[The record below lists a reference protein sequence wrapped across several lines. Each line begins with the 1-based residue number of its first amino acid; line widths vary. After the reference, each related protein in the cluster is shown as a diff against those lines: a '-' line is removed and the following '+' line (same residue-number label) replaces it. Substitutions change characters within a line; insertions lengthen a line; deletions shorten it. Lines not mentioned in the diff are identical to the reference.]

1 MEGYC
6 GPLST
11 RGDSITSKS
20 EYQSRSA
27 KCTDWAF
34 MSFGDISRNSHLLL
48 DGMNGQRLHLS
59 VHMFSQKTNN
69 SEAFRC
75 FLTGVW
81 KQYRI
86 SPILL
91 QNDYFFTRYH
101 NSWLYF
107 LQYLVYRGW
116 NLRYH
121 RFPKPSL
128 LYRFSSHFPVWK
140 TQTTSTEGRPKM
152 HLHVV
157 KMSGSAN
164 TLSNCQSRK
173 KNCLKASQTD
183 NLCFQTLW
191 LCEYFAV
198 MTTVS
203 CNRNAFSRQGEIVAL
218 ERESECVCVLY

>member
-75 FLTGVW
+75 FLTGV
-81 KQYRI
+81 
-86 SPILL
+86 
-91 QNDYFFTRYH
+91 
-101 NSWLYF
+101 
-107 LQYLVYRGW
+107 
-116 NLRYH
+116 
-121 RFPKPSL
+121 
-128 LYRFSSHFPVWK
+128 
-140 TQTTSTEGRPKM
+140 
-152 HLHVV
+152 
-157 KMSGSAN
+157 
-164 TLSNCQSRK
+164 
-173 KNCLKASQTD
+173 
-183 NLCFQTLW
+183 
-191 LCEYFAV
+191 
-198 MTTVS
+198 
-203 CNRNAFSRQGEIVAL
+203 
-218 ERESECVCVLY
+218 